1 MRYIYF
7 ILVLFIFSCKEDMQ
21 RELRTLA
28 YPIAD
33 SMYSAQLHS
42 INQEADSMCNSFRDR
57 KLQSVIDSILEVRR
71 AQIQQLRSLE

>member
-1 MRYIYF
+1 MRFIYF